1 MNISQIS
8 AFRAVMTSASISEAA
23 RKLGRTQ
30 PAVSLAIRS
39 LEESLGL
46 ALFERKGRQMVPVP
60 EAHYLHAES
69 QEILDR
75 LSSVTRTMR
84 SLAGGNAGALNVTAM
99 PGPAAF
105 VFPRFVASVI
115 DDLEK
120 VSLSITSRSSQQIEE
135 LARSQS
141 IDFGFC
147 DAPINARENAQY
159 HIDIISAECFVAM
172 PISHDL
178 AARKCVCIPD
188 LCDLPMGTLQQ
199 GHSHQQRTVNV
210 FAEAGAT
217 LRKVIESQTFMPLL
231 QFVRAGKCVALVDP
245 LSVVNERE
253 LQSGGGEVIF
263 RRLESGLRYDYA
275 ILSPLHRPP
284 SRVAMKVRAA
294 WRSYLY
300 SLLDQ
305 IGAEPRWDAR
315 SITFEDAEP

>member
-8 AFRAVMTSASISEAA
+8 AFRAVMTSSSISEAA

-69 QEILDR
+69 EEILDR

-84 SLAGGNAGALNVTAM
+84 SLAGGNTGDLNVTAM

-105 VFPRFVASVI
+105 IFPRFVASVI

-120 VSLSITSRSSQQIEE
+120 VNLSITSRSSQQIEE

-147 DAPINARENAQY
+147 DAPARIKQSAQY
-159 HIDIISAECFVAM
+159 EIEIISAGCFVAM
-172 PISHDL
+172 PSTHDL
-178 AARKCVCIPD
+178 PELEPFSIRALDGV
-188 LCDLPMGTLQQ
+188 PMGGLQP
-199 GHSHQQRTVNV
+199 SHTHEKRSVSL
-210 FAEAGAT
+210 FAEHG
-217 LRKVIESQTFMPLL
+217 LHYRKVVESQTFMPLL
-231 QFVRAGKCVALVDP
+231 QFVRTGKCLALVDP
-245 LSVVNERE
+245 LSVVNELE
-253 LQSGGGEVIF
+253 LMSTGGEVVF
-263 RRLESGLRYDYA
+263 RRLDCDLRYDYA
-275 ILSPLHRPP
+275 ILSPVHRPL
-284 SRVAMKVRAA
+284 SQIAHKVRSK
-294 WRSYLY
+294 WRTSLFN
-300 SLLDQ
+300 LLDQ
-305 IGAEPRWDAR
+305 AGAEPRWEPR
-315 SITFEDAEP
+315 SALPPGSGA